1 MKVLF
6 SRHLISISVLVI
18 LITSALVIYSHNHL
32 NSTERPKPG
41 SVSFGPTKELTQI
54 RTPPRFESFKTLFAD
69 IAENVVP
76 TVVQVIPTKIDTV
89 IFSNNPFYQ
98 FFGDP
103 FGFNEFFGQ
112 PRHPPQRR
120 PPVEKRQYRQQGL
133 GSGVIVSEEGYVL
146 TNYHVVDGADEIEVK
161 TSDNRSFQAHIIGVD
176 SLSDVAVIKIK
187 ENVDN
192 LPVAFLGDSDKL
204 RPGDWAVAIGNPYS
218 LASSVTLGIVS
229 ALGRTASNDLNT
241 YQSFI
246 QTDAAINPGNSGG
259 ALVNIKGE
267 LVGIN
272 TMIYTQSGGYMG
284 IGFAIPINMARR
296 IMEDLIYE
304 GKVNRGWLGISIQD
318 IDPATREAFN
328 LASEIKGVLVS
339 DIFKGQPAEK
349 AGFKRGDIITSVNSK
364 VILNSN
370 QLRNVIASI
379 HPGEKAHIEIIRN
392 QRKIVLNVKV
402 SSHDHK
408 FHDSF
413 KKHDKPVPENQKEDI
428 STRLG
433 IKAANITPEIRNTL
447 KVNPA
452 VKGVII
458 IDVNPDSQA
467 AKEGIIPNDI
477 ILEINRKPILTT
489 DDFKSSLSKVKSG
502 HSVLFLLQRDNNTF
516 YKAFKIR

>member
-1 MKVLF
+1 MKVLH
-6 SRHLISISVLVI
+6 SRHLIPVSLLVI
-18 LITSALVIYSHNHL
+18 LITSSLVIYSHNHQ

-41 SVSFGPTKELTQI
+41 SVSFGPTKELAQI
-54 RTPPRFESFKTLFAD
+54 RIPPRFESFKTLFAD

-112 PRHPPQRR
+112 PKRSQRR
-120 PPVEKRQYRQQGL
+120 PPVEKRQYKQQGL
-133 GSGVIVSEEGYVL
+133 GSGVIVSKEGFVL

-161 TSDNRSFQAHIIGVD
+161 TSDNRSFQAQIIGVD

-192 LPVAFLGDSDKL
+192 LPVAYLGDSDKL

-229 ALGRTASNDLNT
+229 ALGRTASNDFNT
-241 YQSFI
+241 YQNFI

-259 ALVNIKGE
+259 ALVNVKGE

-318 IDPATREAFN
+318 LDPATREAFN
-328 LASEIKGVLVS
+328 LGTEIRGVLIGDV
-339 DIFKGQPAEK
+339 FKGQPAEK
-349 AGFKRGDIITSVNSK
+349 AGFKRGDIITSVNNK
-364 VILNSN
+364 EILNSN
-370 QLRNVIASI
+370 QLRNVIAAT
-379 HPGEKAHIEIIRN
+379 HPGEKVPIEIIRK
-392 QRKIVLNVKV
+392 QKRIIIKVRV

-408 FHDSF
+408 SYDSSQ
-413 KKHDKPVPENQKEDI
+413 KYEKSTPENKKENI

-433 IKAANITPEIRNTL
+433 IKAANITVEVRNAL
-447 KVNPA
+447 NVNPA
-452 VKGVII
+452 LKGVIV

-467 AKEGIIPNDI
+467 AEEGIMPNDI
-477 ILEINRKPILTT
+477 ILEINRKPILST
-489 DDFKSSLSKVKSG
+489 DDFKSCLSRVKSG
-502 HSVLFLLQRDNNTF
+502 HSILFLLQRDNNTF
-516 YKAFKIR
+516 YKAFMIR

>member
-1 MKVLF
+1 MKVLL
-6 SRHLISISVLVI
+6 SRHLVSISLLII
-18 LITSALVIYSHNHL
+18 LITSALVIYSQNHQ

-41 SVSFGPTKELTQI
+41 SVSFGPTEELAQI

-69 IAENVVP
+69 IAKNVVP

-112 PRHPPQRR
+112 PKRPQHR
-120 PPVEKRQYRQQGL
+120 PPVEKRQYKQQGL
-133 GSGVIVSEEGYVL
+133 GSGVIVSKEGYVL

-161 TSDNRSFQAHIIGVD
+161 TSDNRSFQAQIVGVD

-187 ENVDN
+187 GNVDN
-192 LPVAFLGDSDKL
+192 LPVAYLGDSDKL

-229 ALGRTASNDLNT
+229 ALGRTASNDFNT
-241 YQSFI
+241 YQNFI

-328 LASEIKGVLVS
+328 LSTEVKGVLIGDV
-339 DIFKGQPAEK
+339 FKGQPAEK
-349 AGFKRGDIITSVNSK
+349 AGLKRGDIITSVNNK
-364 VILNSN
+364 QILNSN
-370 QLRNVIASI
+370 QLRNAIASI
-379 HPGEKAHIEIIRN
+379 HPGEKVPIEIIRK
-392 QRKIVLNVKV
+392 QKRIVLNVSV

-408 FHDSF
+408 SHHSS
-413 KKHDKPVPENQKEDI
+413 KKYEQPAPENKKEDI
-428 STRLG
+428 ATRLG
-433 IKAANITPEIRNTL
+433 IKAANITSEIKNTL
-447 KVNPA
+447 NVNPA

-467 AKEGIIPNDI
+467 AEEGIMPKDI
-477 ILEINRKPILTT
+477 IIEINRKPILST
-489 DDFKSSLSKVKSG
+489 DDFKSCLGKVKSG
-502 HSVLFLLQRDNNTF
+502 HSVLFLLQRDNSTF
-516 YKAFKIR
+516 YKAFKVR

>member
-6 SRHLISISVLVI
+6 SRHLISISLLII
-18 LITSALVIYSHNHL
+18 LITSALVIYSHNHQS
-32 NSTERPKPG
+32 STDRPKPG
-41 SVSFGPTKELTQI
+41 SVSFGPAEELAQI
-54 RTPPRFESFKTLFAD
+54 KTPPRFESFKTLFAD

-112 PRHPPQRR
+112 SKHPQHR
-120 PPVEKRQYRQQGL
+120 PPVEKRQYKQQGL
-133 GSGVIVSEEGYVL
+133 GSGVIVSKEGYVL

-161 TSDNRSFQAHIIGVD
+161 TSDNRSFQAQIVGVD

-187 ENVDN
+187 GNVDN
-192 LPVAFLGDSDKL
+192 LPVAYLGDSDKL

-229 ALGRTASNDLNT
+229 ALGRTASNDFNT
-241 YQSFI
+241 YQNFI

-328 LASEIKGVLVS
+328 LSTEVKGVLIGDV
-339 DIFKGQPAEK
+339 FKGHPAEK
-349 AGFKRGDIITSVNSK
+349 AGLKRGDIITSVNNK
-364 VILNSN
+364 QILNSN
-370 QLRNVIASI
+370 QLRNVIAAI
-379 HPGEKAHIEIIRN
+379 HPGEKVPIEIIRK
-392 QRKIVLNVKV
+392 QKRIVLNVSV

-408 FHDSF
+408 THHSS
-413 KKHDKPVPENQKEDI
+413 KKYEQPAPENKKEDI
-428 STRLG
+428 ATRLG
-433 IKAANITPEIRNTL
+433 IKAANITSEIKNTL
-447 KVNPA
+447 NVNPA

-458 IDVNPDSQA
+458 IDVNSDSQA
-467 AKEGIIPNDI
+467 AEEGIMPNDI
-477 ILEINRKPILTT
+477 ILEINRKPILST
-489 DDFKSSLSKVKSG
+489 DDFKSCLGKVKSG

-516 YKAFKIR
+516 YKAFKVR

>member
-1 MKVLF
+1 MRVL
-6 SRHLISISVLVI
+6 SHRHLISISLLI
-18 LITSALVIYSHNHL
+18 FLITSALVIYSHNHQ
-32 NSTERPKPG
+32 SSIERPKPG
-41 SVSFGPTKELTQI
+41 SVSFGPTEELAQI

-103 FGFNEFFGQ
+103 FGLNEFFSQ
-112 PRHPPQRR
+112 PKRPQRR
-120 PPVEKRQYRQQGL
+120 PPVEKRQYKQQGL
-133 GSGVIVSEEGYVL
+133 GSGVIVSKEGFIL

-161 TSDNRSFQAHIIGVD
+161 TSDNRSFQAQIIGVD

-187 ENVDN
+187 EKVDN
-192 LPVAFLGDSDKL
+192 LPVAYLGDSDKL

-229 ALGRTASNDLNT
+229 ALGRTASNDFNT
-241 YQSFI
+241 YQNFI

-259 ALVNIKGE
+259 ALVNVKGE

-318 IDPATREAFN
+318 LDPAIREAFN
-328 LASEIKGVLVS
+328 LDTEVKGVLVG
-339 DIFKGQPAEK
+339 DVFKDQPAEK
-349 AGFKRGDIITSVNSK
+349 AGFKRGDIITSVNNK
-364 VILNSN
+364 EILNSN

-379 HPGEKAHIEIIRN
+379 HPGEKIPVEIIRK
-392 QRKIVLNVKV
+392 QKRIVLNVRV

-408 FHDSF
+408 SRISSRNYE
-413 KKHDKPVPENQKEDI
+413 KQVPQNKKEDVSI
-428 STRLG
+428 RLG
-433 IKAANITPEIRNTL
+433 IKTANITPEIRNTL
-447 KVNPA
+447 NVNPA

-467 AKEGIIPNDI
+467 AEEGIMPNDI
-477 ILEINRKPILTT
+477 ILEINRKPIFST
-489 DDFKSSLSKVKSG
+489 DDFKSCLSKAKPG
-502 HSVLFLLQRDNNTF
+502 HSVIFLLQRDDHTF

>member
-6 SRHLISISVLVI
+6 SRHLITASLLVI
-18 LITSALVIYSHNHL
+18 LITSALMIYSHNHQD
-32 NSTERPKPG
+32 STERPKLG
-41 SVSFGPTKELTQI
+41 SVSFGPTRELAQI
-54 RTPPRFESFKTLFAD
+54 STPPRFESFKTLFAD

-89 IFSNNPFYQ
+89 VFSNNPFYQ

-103 FGFNEFFGQ
+103 FGLNEFFGQ
-112 PRHPPQRR
+112 PKRPQHR

-133 GSGVIVSEEGYVL
+133 GSGVIVSKEGYIL

-161 TSDNRSFQAHIIGVD
+161 TSDNRSFQAQIIGVD

-192 LPVAFLGDSDKL
+192 LPVAYLGDSDKL
-204 RPGDWAVAIGNPYS
+204 RPGDWAVAIGNPFS

-229 ALGRTASNDLNT
+229 ALGRTASNDFNT
-241 YQSFI
+241 YQNFI

-259 ALVNIKGE
+259 ALVNVKGE
-267 LVGIN
+267 LIGIN

-318 IDPATREAFN
+318 LDPATREAFN
-328 LASEIKGVLVS
+328 LGTEIKGVLVG
-339 DIFKGQPAEK
+339 DVFKDQPAEK
-349 AGFKRGDIITSVNSK
+349 AGFKRGDIITSVNNK
-364 VILNSN
+364 EILNSN
-370 QLRNVIASI
+370 QLRNTIASI
-379 HPGEKAHIEIIRN
+379 HPGEKIPIEIIRN
-392 QRKIVLNVKV
+392 QKKIILNVRV

-408 FHDSF
+408 SYDSS
-413 KKHDKPVPENQKEDI
+413 KKYEKRTPENKKEEI

-433 IKAANITPEIRNTL
+433 IKAANITSEIRSTL
-447 KVNPA
+447 NINPV

-467 AKEGIIPNDI
+467 AEEGIMPNDI
-477 ILEINRKPILTT
+477 ILEINRKPIFTT
-489 DDFKSSLSKVKSG
+489 DGFKSCLNKVKSG

>member
-1 MKVLF
+1 LKVLF
-6 SRHLISISVLVI
+6 SRHLITASLLVI
-18 LITSALVIYSHNHL
+18 LITSALMIYSHNHQD
-32 NSTERPKPG
+32 STERPKLG
-41 SVSFGPTKELTQI
+41 SVSFGPTRELAQI
-54 RTPPRFESFKTLFAD
+54 STPPRFESFKTLFAD

-89 IFSNNPFYQ
+89 VFSNNPFYQ

-103 FGFNEFFGQ
+103 FGLNEFFGQ
-112 PRHPPQRR
+112 PKHPQHR

-133 GSGVIVSEEGYVL
+133 GSGVIVSKEGYIL

-161 TSDNRSFQAHIIGVD
+161 TSDNRSFQAQIIGVD

-192 LPVAFLGDSDKL
+192 LPVAYLGDSDKL
-204 RPGDWAVAIGNPYS
+204 RPGDWAVAIGNPFS

-229 ALGRTASNDLNT
+229 ALGRTASNDFNT
-241 YQSFI
+241 YQNFI

-259 ALVNIKGE
+259 ALVNVKGE
-267 LVGIN
+267 LIGIN

-318 IDPATREAFN
+318 LDPATREAFN
-328 LASEIKGVLVS
+328 LGTEIKGVLVG
-339 DIFKGQPAEK
+339 DVFKDQPAEK
-349 AGFKRGDIITSVNSK
+349 AGFKRGDIITSVNNK
-364 VILNSN
+364 EILNSN

-379 HPGEKAHIEIIRN
+379 HPGEKIPIEIIRN
-392 QRKIVLNVKV
+392 QKRIILNVRV

-408 FHDSF
+408 SYDSS
-413 KKHDKPVPENQKEDI
+413 KKYEKRTPENKKEEI

-433 IKAANITPEIRNTL
+433 IKAANITSEIRSTL
-447 KVNPA
+447 NINPA

-467 AKEGIIPNDI
+467 AEEGIMPNDI

-489 DDFKSSLSKVKSG
+489 DDFKSCLKRIKSG

>member
-1 MKVLF
+1 MKLQF
-6 SRHLISISVLVI
+6 SKHQISISILLI
-18 LITSALVIYSHNHL
+18 LIASALVIYSYSHQS
-32 NSTERPKPG
+32 STERPKPG
-41 SVSFGPTKELTQI
+41 SVSFGPTEELTQI
-54 RTPPRFESFKTLFAD
+54 RTPPSFESFKTLFAD

-103 FGFNEFFGQ
+103 FGFNEFFGK
-112 PRHPPQRR
+112 PKHPQHR
-120 PPVEKRQYRQQGL
+120 PPVEKRQYKQQGL
-133 GSGVIVSEEGYVL
+133 GSGVIVSKDGYVL
-146 TNYHVVDGADEIEVK
+146 TNYHVVNGADEIEIK
-161 TSDNRSFQAHIIGVD
+161 TSDNRSFQAQIIGVD

-192 LPVAFLGDSDKL
+192 LPVAYLGDSDKL

-229 ALGRTASNDLNT
+229 ALGRTASNDFNT
-241 YQSFI
+241 YQNFI

-328 LASEIKGVLVS
+328 LSTEIKGVLIGDV
-339 DIFKGQPAEK
+339 FKGQPAEK
-349 AGFKRGDIITSVNSK
+349 AGLKRGDIITSVNNK
-364 VILNSN
+364 QILNSN
-370 QLRNVIASI
+370 QLRNLIASI
-379 HPGEKAHIEIIRN
+379 RPGEKASIEIIRK
-392 QRKIVLNVKV
+392 QKRIVLNVSV
-402 SSHDHK
+402 SSYDHK
-408 FHDSF
+408 SYHSS
-413 KKHDKPVPENQKEDI
+413 KKYEQSTPENKKEDI
-428 STRLG
+428 TIRLG
-433 IKAANITPEIRNTL
+433 IKAANITPDIRNTL
-447 KVNPA
+447 NVNPA

-467 AKEGIIPNDI
+467 AEEGIRPNDI
-477 ILEINRKPILTT
+477 ILEINRKPVFST
-489 DDFKSSLSKVKSG
+489 DDFKSCLSKVKSG

-516 YKAFKIR
+516 YKAFKVR